1 MPKFLNSTIG
11 VTGASGHLGRRV
23 IELLREAG
31 AKHIVALTRDPAKL
45 PGVDGIEVRAV
56 SFDQPTG
63 EIAAAFAGIERLLI
77 ISTDAVDTRAAQH
90 RSAVDAAQ
98 AAGVSHVVYT
108 GLTSPYP
115 DATNPIADSHFW
127 TETRLAESSLNWSIL
142 RNNQYTDYLLPG
154 AQHAI
159 ATGTLFHAAA
169 DGRRAFVTRN
179 DCAAAAVAALLDADG
194 RRIYDI
200 GGAEALSG
208 DDLALLYGRISGRPV
223 TAVSVPATGLIEGL
237 VQGGV
242 PQGFAQVLARFDTD
256 TAKGYLGIVSGHFAE
271 LVGRSPETAADFL
284 ARNQTALAA

>member
-1 MPKFLNSTIG
+1 MPKFLTSTIG

-31 AKHIVALTRDPAKL
+31 ATKIVALTRDPAKL
-45 PGVDGIEVRAV
+45 ATAAGVEVRAV
-56 SFDQPTG
+56 SFDQPAT
-63 EIAAAFAGIERLLI
+63 EIATAFGGIERLLI
-77 ISTDAVDTRAAQH
+77 ISTDAADGRSRQH
-90 RSAVDAAQ
+90 RNAVDAAQ
-98 AAGVSHVVYT
+98 AADVGHIVYT

-127 TETRLAESSLNWSIL
+127 TETRLAESALNWSIL

-159 ATGTLFHAAA
+159 ASGTLFHAAA
-169 DGRRAFVTRN
+169 DGRRAFITRN

-200 GGAEALSG
+200 GGSEALSG
-208 DDLALLYGRISGRPV
+208 DDLAALYGRISGRPV
-223 TAVSVPATGLIEGL
+223 KAVSVPAAGLIDGL
-237 VQGGV
+237 MQGGV

-271 LVGRSPETAADFL
+271 LVGRPPETAADFL